1 MVLEKVREIIANQLN
16 VDAATIT
23 LETHLVDDLGADSLD
38 IVEMLMTLEEEYG
51 VTLSDEQAGN
61 LKTVKDI
68 VDTISS
74 LKK

>member
-1 MVLEKVREIIANQLN
+1 MTEKVIKLLADQLN
-16 VDAATIT
+16 LPIERINENS
-23 LETHLVDDLGADSLD
+23 LIIEDLGADSLD